1 MEDGMSF
8 PKKGNFF
15 PEGAGRGGDGK
26 GREGH
31 FATEI
36 AAALRRS
43 FGDGHAG
50 IKTVAGWTGANERT
64 VKNWFSGRYGPR
76 GEHLVALVQRSND
89 VLSSFLVMSGR
100 DDLMATAKLAAA
112 EQAIVELLVAV
123 RGLGRT
129 TSAATGSG
137 DHGRSDA

>member
-1 MEDGMSF
+1 MSF

-15 PEGAGRGGDGK
+15 PEGARRGGDGK
-26 GREGH
+26 GSEGH

-43 FGDGHAG
+43 FGGGHVG
-50 IKTVAGWTGANERT
+50 IKTVSGWTGANERT

-76 GEHLVALVQRSND
+76 GEHLVVLVRRSND

-100 DDLMATAKLAAA
+100 EDLMAAAKLAAV

-129 TSAATGSG
+129 ISVPTGSG
-137 DHGRSDA
+137 DRGRSDD